1 MRLREHTVHVRLAT
15 LEDVLDDGRYLQT
28 LRAFEAFAGA
38 TYGRMRDL
46 VGVRLPFH
54 DIDGADDPLVG
65 GYVGVGL
72 HQRARF
78 RLESDDPALPSV
90 ELHANSHPYSGRH
103 VTGLDAR
110 FGHALVGDA
119 AGIAAFEALVRDVV
133 TAWAPLWAHAHDTDD
148 LAIQNCESV
157 DMLRLGFGV
166 EATEDELA
174 DRPGREW
181 ARGEFRYHASW
192 ISYYGAEVC
201 EKLTGHAADGA
212 LAAGEPLAG
221 GRWFR
226 LFDDPLAAADDRDA
240 QRAHRDAIG
249 YERLAAKE
257 RWTHGY
263 WQRRT

>member
-1 MRLREHTVHVRLAT
+1 MRLREHTLHLRLAT
-15 LEDVLDDGRYLQT
+15 LDDVLDDGRYL
-28 LRAFEAFAGA
+28 RALEALESFAGA
-38 TYGRMRDL
+38 SFQRMRDL
-46 VGVRLPFH
+46 VGVRLPFR
-54 DIDGADDPLVG
+54 DIEGATDALVA
-65 GYVGVGL
+65 GYAGVGL

-78 RLESDDPALPSV
+78 RLESDDARMPSIEV
-90 ELHANSHPYSGRH
+90 HANSHPYSGRH
-103 VTGLDAR
+103 VTGLDLR
-110 FGHALVGDA
+110 VGYATVADPDNVRGFVDLA
-119 AGIAAFEALVRDVV
+119 RDVV
-133 TAWAPLWAHAHDTDD
+133 TSWRPLWAHAHDTDD

-166 EATEDELA
+166 EATEADLE

-192 ISYYGAEVC
+192 ISYYGAEAC
-201 EKLTGHAADGA
+201 EKLAGHAEPGA
-212 LAAGEPLAG
+212 LEAGEALAD

-226 LFDDPLAAADDRDA
+226 LFDDPLASDAHRDA

-249 YERLAAKE
+249 YERLAERE